1 MKGGLDCAPPTK
13 AELKEFYVISSDTEA
28 GIELELKKAIFHYR
42 TAQITTMVV
51 VAGRL
56 AVALLGRACLAG
68 CYRERYFLVW

>member
-1 MKGGLDCAPPTK
+1 MPPQQR

-51 VAGRL
+51 VAGT
-56 AVALLGRACLAG
+56 VG
-68 CYRERYFLVW
+68 